1 MGVMVSLPP
10 TDLLIQGDI
19 ITDMNIL
26 PPNILPPNILPPNIL
41 PRETRHL
48 GYYITQ
54 RYNQCIYEWNA
65 FSKLYS
71 IAISIVYPNM
81 PFIVTFFQRICLDI
95 W

>member
-19 ITDMNIL
+19 ITDM
-26 PPNILPPNILPPNIL
+26 NILPPNILPPNIL

-95 W
+95 